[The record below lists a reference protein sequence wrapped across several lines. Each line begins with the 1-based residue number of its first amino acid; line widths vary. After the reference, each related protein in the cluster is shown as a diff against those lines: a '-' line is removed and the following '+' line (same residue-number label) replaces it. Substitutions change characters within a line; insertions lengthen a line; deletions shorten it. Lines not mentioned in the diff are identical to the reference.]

1 MDRVGVKLIK
11 SLLFFI
17 VVLLV
22 VIFTAQPSFSAD
34 KKKASVLEKVS
45 PPPYGREEALRTLIN
60 PHEQIND
67 EGEVLWAKCL
77 ICHRNVPDMEK
88 ERSIKDVKL
97 RIENE
102 VKEIC
107 YRCHTVLKHP
117 GGLGAT
123 AVFYGKAAP
132 LHMIKMPK
140 RKYDNLRIMLKEI
153 NTVMPFDPATGKI
166 TCPTC
171 HNPHERGI
179 LVGKNNWGADSPWR
193 LRSEGLDICQ
203 NCHRK

>member
-1 MDRVGVKLIK
+1 MGRVSVKFIRPVV
-11 SLLFFI
+11 LFA

-22 VIFTAQPSFSAD
+22 SILMAQSSFSAR
-34 KKKASVLEKVS
+34 KKKGPSVPVEKA
-45 PPPYGREEALRTLIN
+45 PPYGREAALKILIN

-77 ICHRNVPDMEK
+77 ICHRNVPNIRE

-97 RIENE
+97 RIEKE
-102 VKEIC
+102 VKELC
-107 YRCHTVLKHP
+107 YRCHTVIKHP
-117 GGLGAT
+117 GAYGVTAALLG
-123 AVFYGKAAP
+123 KPAP
-132 LHMIKMPK
+132 LHMIKMPP

-153 NTVMPFDPATGKI
+153 NTVMPFDPVTGKI

-171 HNPHERGI
+171 HNPHERGL
-179 LVGKNNWGADSPWR
+179 LVGRNNWGADSVR
-193 LRSEGLDICQ
+193 RFRSEGLDICQ